1 MGGAWDVVGVYA
13 EEDMLVGEERGS
25 DSASL
30 HRLCSV
36 RMAAW
41 RRSRS
46 PTLATPIS
54 FMCAWSR
61 RKSAVPSMSLR
72 SNSGTYC
79 PRLDRRRNS
88 DTSCGVQER
97 TVLNVTGSAGGGF
110 GRRAAGAPA
119 ALAPAAGAG
128 YAWP

>member
-1 MGGAWDVVGVYA
+1 MGDAVAPAVRGRPLVAPVDVLGRRLASVEGGASPAPGGASSAAAPGAGEREWERARPMGGAWDVVGVYA

-54 FMCAWSR
+54 FM
-61 RKSAVPSMSLR
+61 
-72 SNSGTYC
+72 
-79 PRLDRRRNS
+79 
-88 DTSCGVQER
+88 
-97 TVLNVTGSAGGGF
+97 
-110 GRRAAGAPA
+110 
-119 ALAPAAGAG
+119 
-128 YAWP
+128 